1 MKKQIFAILDLEL
14 TYACNLMEIFSDRR
28 SIPFE
33 TLIFSNL
40 ESIGEYTKKHTIDLL
55 LVSARMMCEELR
67 RMNIRKI
74 MILSEGEILKEYEE
88 YPSVYKYQASDH
100 LVAEVMNY
108 YASQADSQM
117 SFFRRKQVK
126 LIGVYSPVG
135 RCGKTAFALTLGQM
149 LAKHQPVLYLNLEDY
164 SGFAGLL
171 GQESASDLSDVMYF
185 VRQNK
190 GSIAVKIHAA
200 VQKLGNMDYISPAF
214 SAGDLREIPSTDWVR
229 FLEELENGSTYSTV
243 LLDFGSGMQ
252 ELFYML
258 SMCSRIYTPVCSDG
272 AAKAKLEQYESLLKE
287 MEYEDILEK
296 TKKLTLPFARL
307 HGSGEYMLEQLV
319 QGEMGRFVRKLLAE
333 EAGEYEAGTG
343 GVQTLT

>member
-33 TLIFSNL
+33 ALIFSNL
-40 ESIGEYTKKHTIDLL
+40 ESIREYTQKHAIDLL

-67 RMNIRKI
+67 QMKIRKI
-74 MILSEGEILKEYEE
+74 VILSEGEVLKEYEE
-88 YPSVYKYQASDH
+88 YPAVYKYQASDN

-108 YASQADSQM
+108 YASQTDSQVN
-117 SFFRRKQVK
+117 FFKRRQVK
-126 LIGVYSPVG
+126 MIGVYSPVG
-135 RCGKTAFALTLGQM
+135 RCGKTAFALTLGQI
-149 LAKHQPVLYLNLEDY
+149 LSKQQPVLYLNLEDY

-171 GQESASDLSDVMYF
+171 DQQPSSDLADVMYF

-200 VQKLGNMDYISPAF
+200 VQKLGDMDYISPAF
-214 SAGDLREIPSTDWVR
+214 SAGDLREIPAADWMR
-229 FLEELENGSTYSTV
+229 LLEELENSSTYGVV

-252 ELFYML
+252 ELFSIL
-258 SMCSRIYTPVCSDG
+258 SLCSRIYTPVCSDA
-272 AAKAKLEQYESLLKE
+272 AAKAKLKQYESLLSE
-287 MEYEDILEK
+287 MEYEEIQEK
-296 TKKLTLPFARL
+296 TRKLILPFVEL
-307 HGSGEYMLEQLV
+307 YGSGEYMMERLV
-319 QGEMGRFVRKLLAE
+319 QGEMGRFVKNLLAE
-333 EAGEYEAGTG
+333 EAKEDEAGAG